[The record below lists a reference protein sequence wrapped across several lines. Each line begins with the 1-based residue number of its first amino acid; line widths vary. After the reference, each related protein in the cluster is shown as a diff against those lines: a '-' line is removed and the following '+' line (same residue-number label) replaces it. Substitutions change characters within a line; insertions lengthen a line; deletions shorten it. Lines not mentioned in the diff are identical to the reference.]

1 MSVCHKLQGKSTK
14 EKRFRGF
21 APDRILFGVPASEL
35 EEAALPHRHA
45 ILAIACIACAIGGR
59 RLHKYIQRK
68 IQTTKQNT
76 TQHHKTKQNKAKQ
89 NKMCACGQRS
99 VVVPRTPHE
108 VWRGDE
114 RILRGNSERSF
125 GVLSLR
131 LSRACLGKLIIS
143 LYNRTIQVGKE
154 TAVVLPGTAP

>member
-59 RLHKYIQRK
+59 RLHTFSGRSRQH
-68 IQTTKQNT
+68 NT
-76 TQHHKTKQNKAKQ
+76 TQQNKTKQNV
-89 NKMCACGQRS
+89 R
-99 VVVPRTPHE
+99 
-108 VWRGDE
+108 VW
-114 RILRGNSERSF
+114 
-125 GVLSLR
+125 
-131 LSRACLGKLIIS
+131 A
-143 LYNRTIQVGKE
+143 T
-154 TAVVLPGTAP
+154 